1 MVYKIK
7 FDQFFSYSFSMDC
20 LIFGFSNGKIHI
32 LLVKRAM
39 EPYGG
44 YWAIPGDLVYPDED
58 LPHAAE
64 RILEELT
71 ELKNVVLRQGGVFG
85 KPNRHPQGRVIT
97 NAYLAMV
104 RMNETNPQPSSWVE
118 ELRWVPVDEVES
130 LAFDHNEILT
140 ATYQRLK
147 ERFIHE
153 PICFEMLPLKFT
165 LNELQQLYEY
175 AFGICIDKPNFRKRI
190 KNLPLTELKERQEN
204 VKHRPATLYSFDW
217 EKYKTLVK
225 EGRFEFN
232 MWL

>member
-20 LIFGFSNGKIHI
+20 LVFGFSQGKIHV

-44 YWAIPGDLVYPDED
+44 GWAIPGDLVYPDED
-58 LPHAAE
+58 LPNAAE

-71 ELKNVVLRQGGVFG
+71 GLKNVMMRQGGVFG

-97 NAYLAMV
+97 NAYMAMV
-104 RMNETNPQPSSWVE
+104 RMPETNPRPASWVE
-118 ELRWVPVDEVES
+118 EVRWVPINEVGQ
-130 LAFDHNEILT
+130 LAFDHNEILDLT
-140 ATYQRLK
+140 CQRLR
-147 ERFIHE
+147 ETLIHE
-153 PICFEMLPLKFT
+153 PVCFEMLPVKFT

-175 AFGICIDKPNFRKRI
+175 AFGLSIDKPNFRKRI
-190 KNLPLTELKERQEN
+190 KNLPLKLLKERQEG
-204 VKHRPATLYSFDW
+204 VKHRPAALYSFDSSN
-217 EKYKTLVK
+217 YFDLVK